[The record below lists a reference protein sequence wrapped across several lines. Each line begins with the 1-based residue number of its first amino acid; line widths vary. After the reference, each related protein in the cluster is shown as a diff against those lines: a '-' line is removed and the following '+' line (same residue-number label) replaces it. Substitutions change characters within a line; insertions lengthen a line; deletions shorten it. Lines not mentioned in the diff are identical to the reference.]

1 MTSLQQVSAA
11 VQRELE
17 GPGKLLGYRAMHH
30 KLRTHHGIRVP
41 RHLVHSMMADLDPD
55 GLDARNLQKR
65 PKRKKKPFESDGPL
79 SLVSLDGHDKLC
91 GYQNWTFPLAVYG
104 CLDTFSRKILFLF
117 VSHSNSD
124 PLIIGNKYLAYL
136 TETQI
141 LPKTLRLDRGTETG
155 KMASIHVFLRDKI
168 GDLEDAMNSIV
179 FGPSTTNKIE
189 RWWRDLHE
197 RLEKYFKHQLSELLS
212 NRQYD
217 PHNMSDRKLLYY
229 VYKPIIERE
238 CSIFVGYWNSHR
250 IREQKGL
257 LLPTGVPH
265 HMFSFPESYG
275 TTNKG
280 LHITTANLKEV
291 AEVSGVLEAPIRRQD
306 AVGRIA
312 TRTEKFNSSFYPNCI
327 QEWNT
332 LDPEI
337 RLAPSVTVFKKKLLS
352 IIRPTAKSV
361 FGIHDPLGLSYLSQ
375 LRVGLSKLNFHKFNH
390 NFKDTLN
397 PLCPTNDGIEDTEH
411 FLLLC
416 PSFDI
421 QRSDLLAEISQ
432 LLQPFVQVNN
442 LSNIVLIKLLLYG
455 DKDFS
460 DSINKSILQLTINFI
475 HKTGRFG

>member
-291 AEVSGVLEAPIRRQD
+291 AEVSGVLEAPINWLDDAFVRHCRQH
-306 AVGRIA
+306 IP
-312 TRTEKFNSSFYPNCI
+312 S
-327 QEWNT
+327 
-332 LDPEI
+332 PEVI
-337 RLAPSVTVFKKKLLS
+337 
-352 IIRPTAKSV
+352 
-361 FGIHDPLGLSYLSQ
+361 D
-375 LRVGLSKLNFHKFNH
+375 SKLA
-390 NFKDTLN
+390 KDAY
-397 PLCPTNDGIEDTEH
+397 C
-411 FLLLC
+411 FLKQR
-416 PSFDI
+416 I
-421 QRSDLLAEISQ
+421 QPQ
-432 LLQPFVQVNN
+432 Q
-442 LSNIVLIKLLLYG
+442 
-455 DKDFS
+455 
-460 DSINKSILQLTINFI
+460 T
-475 HKTGRFG
+475 